1 MLVHSPFQNL
11 DRWAFLWVRFSQAL
25 RSLVFA
31 AAKLAS
37 MRLVF
42 FFHLLSFHSFIH
54 CLERLSSPPR
64 HWLWCFS
71 DIVFSFFGLDWLSLL
86 SAATAWPAHDP

>member
-1 MLVHSPFQNL
+1 MCMLVLSPFQNL

-42 FFHLLSFHSFIH
+42 FFSFTLFSFIHSFIALH
-54 CLERLSSPPR
+54 R
-64 HWLWCFS
+64 
-71 DIVFSFFGLDWLSLL
+71 
-86 SAATAWPAHDP
+86 